1 MTKEFEKQTQYV
13 SKKPDADGLR
23 HYTDEE
29 NSIWRDLYSRQER
42 DVLPGRACADYIKCL
57 ETLDLPHDRVP
68 QLGEVNDKLKPA
80 TGWTVTG
87 VPALISFEKFFKLLA
102 DRTFP
107 AATFIRTR
115 EEFDYLREPDIFH
128 EVLGHCPLL
137 LNQNYADFMQAYG
150 EIGLSVDP
158 KDRAML
164 ARLYWFTVEFGL
176 IKESEG
182 LRLYGAGIVSSV
194 GESQYALSDKP
205 EHRPIDLV
213 DVFRRLYRIDMY
225 QRVYYVIES
234 FEQLYKLASDKQH
247 IMDAIREA
255 RGKGPFVP
263 TFPVEDLP
271 EDDLR
276 RKVAEERV

>member
-1 MTKEFEKQTQYV
+1 MTKEFDKKTEYV
-13 SKKPDADGLR
+13 SKEPDENGRR

-29 NSIWRDLYSRQER
+29 NAIWRDLYSRQER
-42 DVLPGRACADYIKCL
+42 DILPGRACAEYIKCL
-57 ETLDLPHDRVP
+57 KELDLPHDRVP
-68 QLGEVNDKLKPA
+68 QLDEVNAKLKPA
-80 TGWTVTG
+80 TGGSVAG
-87 VPALISFEKFFKLLA
+87 VPALISFDKFFNLLA
-102 DRTFP
+102 NRTFP

-128 EVLGHCPLL
+128 EILGHCPLL
-137 LNQNYADFMQAYG
+137 LNRNYADFMQAYG

-176 IKESEG
+176 IKENDN

-213 DVFRRLYRIDMY
+213 DVFRRLYRIDIY
-225 QRVYYVIES
+225 QPVYYVIES
-234 FEQLYKLASDKQH
+234 FEQLFELASDKQR
-247 IMDAIREA
+247 IMDAIAEA
-255 RGKGPFVP
+255 REKGPFIP
-263 TFPVEDLP
+263 TFKVDDLP
-271 EDDLR
+271 EDDIR
-276 RKVAEERV
+276 RKIAENRA